1 MSRRGGSFEGLLIF
15 IAVIIGLIITI
26 LKYTWPILLAA
37 AILFGAIYGYMK
49 YKAKKDKEEEIRNE
63 EISKLKNH
71 LQMLEKCHG
80 DAKMSLQTNPHQ
92 PFQKSLFDQSQ
103 FEIDITNAKIE
114 RLDGILSDEEAQSII
129 DNAQKSLDDY
139 NLVYGDNI
147 SSGCALAFENLNRVF
162 SLPKEFNRVNVIP
175 TSKHIFKWNNEI
187 ISQKRSFSKKY
198 FNKVELINSLDVFAI
213 TCKTITYYFYPDCI
227 VESKSKYDF
236 TVHSYE
242 NIDFQIMSA
251 SVEEEKNGL
260 SGAKVIGTTYLH
272 RKVDGGPDQRY
283 SYNPRYT
290 IYKYYYVYSRALSN
304 FVLEIGD
311 ETFANT
317 LYQRLTEMCGKD
329 SSCDNDGLISY
340 VEEVEANQENSD
352 HEENSIATEDN
363 DDSQIIET
371 MHSIFE
377 ECGKGVALEK
387 RFIFMLDDYKVFNEI
402 PYFKNILKLIQGE
415 EILKEIIDQDSW
427 NTKCLSG
434 VAMLS
439 QKYMLQESAV
449 ERVLKDVVLAINK

>member
-1 MSRRGGSFEGLLIF
+1 MSRRGGSFEGLLII
-15 IAVIIGLIITI
+15 IAAIIGLIITV

-37 AILFGAIYGYMK
+37 AILSGAIYGYMK

-63 EISKLKNH
+63 EISNLKNH

-103 FEIDITNAKIE
+103 FEIDMTNAKID

-129 DNAQKSLDDY
+129 DSAQKSLDDY
-139 NLVYGDNI
+139 KLVYGDNI

-175 TSKHIFKWNNEI
+175 TSKHIFKWNNDI

-198 FNKVELINSLDVFAI
+198 FNKVELVNLLDVFAI

-242 NIDFQIMSA
+242 NINFQIMSA

-272 RKVDGGPDQRY
+272 RKVDGGPDLRY
-283 SYNPRYT
+283 SYNPQYT
-290 IYKYYYVYSRALSN
+290 IYKYYYVYSSELSN

-311 ETFANT
+311 ETFANV
-317 LYQRLTEMCGKD
+317 LCKRLNDMCGNI
-329 SSCDNDGLISY
+329 SSYDNDEIITEPVK
-340 VEEVEANQENSD
+340 VESNKDNSAY
-352 HEENSIATEDN
+352 EEDSNSIEVC
-363 DDSQIIET
+363 DDSQIVET

-402 PYFKNILKLIQGE
+402 PYFKNVLKLIQEE

-427 NTKCLSG
+427 NTKCLAG

>member
-1 MSRRGGSFEGLLIF
+1 MSRRGGSFEGLLII
-15 IAVIIGLIITI
+15 IAAIVGLIIYI
-26 LKYTWPILLAA
+26 LKYTWPVLLAA
-37 AILFGAIYGYMK
+37 AIMYGAIYGYMK

-63 EISKLKNH
+63 EISNLKNH

-80 DAKMSLQTNPHQ
+80 DAKMRLQTNPHQ

-103 FEIDITNAKIE
+103 FEIDITNAKID
-114 RLDGILSDEEAQSII
+114 RLDGILSDEESQSII
-129 DNAQKSLDDY
+129 ESAQKSLDDY
-139 NLVYGDNI
+139 KLVYGDSI
-147 SSGCALAFENLNRVF
+147 SSGRALAFENLNKVL
-162 SLPKEFNRVNVIP
+162 SSPKDFNRVNVIP
-175 TSKHIFKWNNEI
+175 TGNYIFKWNNDI
-187 ISQKRSFSKKY
+187 ISQKRNFSKKY

-213 TCKTITYYFYPDCI
+213 TCKTITYYFYPDCV

-272 RKVDGGPDQRY
+272 RKVDGGPDLRY
-283 SYNPRYT
+283 SYNPQYT

-311 ETFANT
+311 ETFANV
-317 LYQRLTEMCGKD
+317 LYKRLKDMCGNI
-329 SSCDNDGLISY
+329 SSYENYEIIPEIEKIKSSQD
-340 VEEVEANQENSD
+340 NSD
-352 HEENSIATEDN
+352 YEEDCNAIEVC
-363 DDSQIIET
+363 DDSQIVET

-387 RFIFMLDDYKVFNEI
+387 RFIYMLDDYKVFNEI
-402 PYFKNILKLIQGE
+402 PYFKNVLKLTQGE

-449 ERVLKDVVLAINK
+449 ERVLKDVVLAICK